1 MNPDLST
8 RYLGLELSGP
18 LVASASPLTGTFEGL
33 GKLQQAGASAAVMP
47 SLFEEQIVHDELALH
62 QLQELGAH
70 SFPEA
75 MDYAP
80 DLGQYNIGPESYLAT
95 LQRARK
101 ELDIPVIASL
111 NGSSKGGWVRY
122 AQLMADA
129 GASAL
134 ELNVYFVSTD
144 VDESGQQ
151 VERRYLELVE
161 SVRKAVSLPLAVKV
175 GPGFSSP
182 AHMCRQLV
190 EAGADG
196 LVLFNRYLRPDVDLE
211 KLEMVPRLVLSD
223 SYEVRIPLQWIGILR
238 GRMKASLAASSGV
251 HTPYDAL
258 KLLLVGADAVMV
270 TSALLQHGV
279 EHMEKLLEGVRSWM
293 VEREYASVEQLKGS
307 LSQENCPD
315 PTAYERANY
324 MRTLISY
331 SGGYAPGAAR

>member
-8 RYLGLELSGP
+8 RYLGLGLTGP

-33 GKLQQAGASAAVMP
+33 SKLQQAGASAAVMP

-62 QLQELGAH
+62 QLAELGAE
-70 SFPEA
+70 SFAEA
-75 MDYAP
+75 LDYAP
-80 DLGQYNIGPESYLAT
+80 DLGNYNIGPESYLET
-95 LQRARK
+95 LKRARK

-122 AQLMADA
+122 AQLMQDA

-144 VDESGQQ
+144 VDESGEQ

-161 SVRKAVSLPLAVKV
+161 SVRKAVRLPLAVKV

-182 AHMCRQLV
+182 AHMCKRLV

-196 LVLFNRYLRPDVDLE
+196 LVLFNRYLRPDVDLD
-211 KLEMVPRLVLSD
+211 KLELVPRLVLSD

-238 GRMKASLAASSGV
+238 GRVKASLAASSGV

-258 KLLLVGADAVMV
+258 KLLLVGADVVMV

-279 EHMEKLLEGVRSWM
+279 EQMDKLLEGVRSWM
-293 VEREYASVEQLKGS
+293 VEREYESVEQLKGS

-315 PTAYERANY
+315 PSAYERANY